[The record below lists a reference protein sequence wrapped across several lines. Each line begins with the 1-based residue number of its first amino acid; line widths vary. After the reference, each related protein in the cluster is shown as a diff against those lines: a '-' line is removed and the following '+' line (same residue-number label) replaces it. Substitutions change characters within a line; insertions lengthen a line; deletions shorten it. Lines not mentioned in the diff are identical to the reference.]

1 MSGAAASAAAGRRSG
16 RGAAGAHVK
25 GACARAAPRGA
36 ALAVAMAATWAA
48 VAACQAP
55 QVRPA
60 LDLPPTPVL
69 AMSTRWAV
77 VHAEVLRLRSEP
89 TLNGQVLS
97 WLPEGTRVEV
107 LMRAPEAVEVDGQT
121 DYWYQVNHNGVRGWT
136 FGAFITDVAVQAGTD
151 DAAGADEGAGETGGA
166 PAPASAPAAGA
177 DGS

>member
-1 MSGAAASAAAGRRSG
+1 MRAAAGRRSG
-16 RGAAGAHVK
+16 RQPG
-25 GACARAAPRGA
+25 AAPRGA
-36 ALAVAMAATWAA
+36 ALAVAVAATWAA

-55 QVRPA
+55 QARPA

-77 VHAEVLRLRSEP
+77 VLAEVLRLRSEP

-136 FGAFITDVAVQAGTD
+136 FGAFIAEVAVQAGT
-151 DAAGADEGAGETGGA
+151 GAGETGGA